1 MGGPHGPPGPHEVQ
15 AHMVLLDPLDRLVL
29 PWARTTLAHTTRDL
43 LDLSK
48 YSVLFVFTHL

>member
-1 MGGPHGPPGPHEVQ
+1 MDPLVHMEVQ

>member
-1 MGGPHGPPGPHEVQ
+1 MDPLVHMVVQ
-15 AHMVLLDPLDRLVL
+15 AHMVLLDPLDHLVL

-43 LDLSK
+43 QDLSK